1 MNRFIIYRSLLLLI
15 WCISVENTMAQQHD
29 ANVLKAAKVLRLN
42 LDSITKNVEP
52 GSAIIEKKGQKLTIR
67 IDRNGK
73 IQHIGLPLFNQ
84 QIRVLQPSPIYD
96 YLEYAVLDQKYHIS
110 ENNLQLQQLKFR
122 KGEWKELQ
130 NITDTLRCTINNV
143 EDKFYEV
150 TWSDN
155 EKEIVSVSF
164 PINYELLANSKRKD
178 ILEKFVNSLQQYEA
192 SSRYS
197 RKMDSTKLK
206 PFEKKGIYVQVGDS
220 YTIPSINTNT
230 YFRKSQ
236 STNDSCGYEWLLDK
250 NFPCETLANR
260 LLSPGSF
267 PDNPA
272 MMVTCFLYNHRKV
285 TIPTTLANWMG
296 LCSEGGCTP
305 YYGFEKNNQGKLT
318 ATLIMRNRDSG
329 YDHIL
334 TITCQQEQLEGNA
347 LQLEAKAYLYT
358 PSSNVS
364 DLFYEP
370 SKPSQKK
377 KIILK

>member
-1 MNRFIIYRSLLLLI
+1 MNKSIYTKALILILI
-15 WCISVENTMAQQHD
+15 WCMSIEATAQQHD
-29 ANVLKAAKVLRLN
+29 SNVQKAAKVLRLN
-42 LDSITKNVEP
+42 LDSIAKNLGP
-52 GSAIIEKKGQKLTIR
+52 GPAIIEKKGQKLTVR
-67 IDRNGK
+67 IDKNGK
-73 IQHIGLPLFNQ
+73 IEHIGLPLFNQ
-84 QIRVLQPSPIYD
+84 YIRVLQPSPIYD

-122 KGEWKELQ
+122 KGDWKDLQ
-130 NITDTLRCTINNV
+130 NIADTLRCIINNV

-150 TWSDN
+150 IWSDN
-155 EKEIVSVSF
+155 EKEVVSVNF

-192 SSRYS
+192 STRYS
-197 RKMDSTKLK
+197 QKMDSAKLK
-206 PFEKKGIYVQVGDS
+206 SYEKKGLYVQVGES

-230 YFRKSQ
+230 YFRKAQ
-236 STNDSCGYEWLLDK
+236 RTNDGYGYEWLLDK
-250 NFPCETLANR
+250 NFPSETLANR

-267 PDNPA
+267 PDDPA
-272 MMVTCFLYNHRKV
+272 MVVTCFLYNHRKV

-296 LCSEGGCTP
+296 LCSEGGCRP

-334 TITCQQEQLEGNA
+334 TVTCQQEQLEDKA

-370 SKPSQKK
+370 DKPSQKK